1 MKIEDAVST
10 GSSSTCVETLIPIPT
25 IIPSLYLSQST
36 PDTFPLAAK
45 TSFGHFVRKLVDSVF
60 ILRVF
65 ATAVPAINGIQP
77 HASERFGSI

>member
-36 PDTFPLAAK
+36 PDTFPLAAN
-45 TSFGHFVRKLVDSVF
+45 TSFGHFV
-60 ILRVF
+60 
-65 ATAVPAINGIQP
+65 
-77 HASERFGSI
+77 